1 MQRECLSTKSLAEPW
16 RLRLGFLL
24 AMYTV
29 LYIFALVFCYQVAS
43 SQTLTLHGPP
53 PGGKKLK
60 HDAKVEV
67 AKTRIKAASK
77 VNLCRLRC

>member
-1 MQRECLSTKSLAEPW
+1 MSVNQVTSRTVTITI
-16 RLRLGFLL
+16 GFSFSHV
-24 AMYTV
+24 YS
-29 LYIFALVFCYQVAS
+29 LYIFALVFCYEMAS

-67 AKTRIKAASK
+67 AKTIIKAASK
-77 VNLCRLRC
+77 VNLCRLLKKCL